1 MNLIFELSSFNQINQ
16 HECSRCRCVCVGF
29 EVGVSY
35 LVIVVAWFG
44 SAEPGGEWCVVEDSA
59 VP

>member
-1 MNLIFELSSFNQINQ
+1 MNV
-16 HECSRCRCVCVGF
+16 CTVGVCVCVCASVGF

-44 SAEPGGEWCVVEDSA
+44 SAEPGGEWCVVEDSV